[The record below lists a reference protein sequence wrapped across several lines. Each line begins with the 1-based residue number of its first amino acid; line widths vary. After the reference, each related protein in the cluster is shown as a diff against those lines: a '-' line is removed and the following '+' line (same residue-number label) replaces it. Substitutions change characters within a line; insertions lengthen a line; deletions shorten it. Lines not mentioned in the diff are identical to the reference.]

1 MVLKLRFL
9 FFIYVKFNEMSLS
22 EKKKRTVVV
31 ICQVLI
37 NKDFW
42 VYLLETE
49 SEWL

>member
-22 EKKKRTVVV
+22 EKKKRTVV